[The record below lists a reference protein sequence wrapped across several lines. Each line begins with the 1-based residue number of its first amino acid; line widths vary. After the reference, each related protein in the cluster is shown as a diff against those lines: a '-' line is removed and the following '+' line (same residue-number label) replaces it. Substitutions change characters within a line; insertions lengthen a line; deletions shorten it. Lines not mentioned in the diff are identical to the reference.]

1 MYVTENGIYPP
12 SSLLKSISQWDNCF
26 KLSCV
31 RFLKLDGAFFKLV
44 ISRNSVITMGR
55 CHDTSKEH

>member
-26 KLSCV
+26 KLSFALS
-31 RFLKLDGAFFKLV
+31 FLDWAAPFF
-44 ISRNSVITMGR
+44 
-55 CHDTSKEH
+55 